1 MNVVYIRGCRI
12 FTASTSSS
20 ISFFWLDIFIDGQKI
35 ASFSETRITKKPP
48 LHNQVQG
55 RFLIMF
61 WLIFVCISY
70 HLCPQFWHT
79 RMDLWCCFSFCLFG
93 AKILIISAGMVK
105 HSHQIGTHHQPIHNH
120 QKIPWCLFFSSVSV
134 TIWTFTFSLPQT
146 GHFILFASYFFVF
159 GISLNC
165 LYYTSCF
172 CICQQLFHKIL

>member
-1 MNVVYIRGCRI
+1 
-12 FTASTSSS
+12 
-20 ISFFWLDIFIDGQKI
+20 
-35 ASFSETRITKKPP
+35 
-48 LHNQVQG
+48 
-55 RFLIMF
+55 MF

-79 RMDLWCCFSFCLFG
+79 RMDLWCCFSFCFFG

-165 LYYTSCF
+165 LYYTSYIR
-172 CICQQLFHKIL
+172 ICQQLFIKSYNYFVGKKTTPFGRAFFIDAFPAYPSPCKRCSSPAEWIGHISLQAVHKLCR